1 VKVTRDKIENSQAF
15 LTVEME
21 PPEVEASLEAAY
33 QRLVKKTN
41 VPGFRKGKAP
51 RAMLER
57 YIGKESLL
65 EDALN
70 SLIPRACEDALKEQ
84 EIEAFARPAVEITQT
99 EPLVFK
105 ATVPLPPEV
114 KLGDYHSIRL
124 KPEPVASTKTEVA
137 SVIEQL
143 RHQQATWEP
152 VEREIGFNDL
162 VVFDIE
168 SAASG
173 KPFINQK
180 GAQYQ
185 VIENYPAPLPGFA
198 EQLVGIKR
206 DEEKEFTLQIPN
218 DYPDKELADKEAS
231 FKIRVSE
238 VKQERLPKL
247 NDEFAKGIDPK
258 FKTLDSLRAQVAN
271 NLKLRAEE
279 KAKRDFEERVIEAVV
294 NLSEVEFPP
303 LLVEMEI
310 SHLLDQ
316 QLRHWRE
323 SGRGLE
329 DYLASINKTEEELRE
344 ELRPVAS
351 KRVTRSLVLGKI
363 SEGEKI
369 EISGSEIDS
378 EIEDMIKGA
387 AEGKGGELKKL
398 LNTPQSRESLEQLLV
413 RRKTIQ
419 RLVDIARG
427 SDAGLKKKRKK
438 EGVK

>member
-57 YIGKESLL
+57 YLGKESLL

-70 SLIPRACEDALKEQ
+70 NLIPRACEDALKEQ

-99 EPLVFK
+99 EPLIFK
-105 ATVPLPPEV
+105 ATVPLPPTV
-114 KLGDYHSIRL
+114 KLGDYHSVRL
-124 KPEPVASTKTEVA
+124 KPEPVASTKKEVA
-137 SVIEQL
+137 SVIERL

-168 SAASG
+168 STASG

-206 DEEKEFTLQIPN
+206 DEEKEFKLQTPK

-231 FKIRVSE
+231 FNIRVSE
-238 VKQERLPKL
+238 VKQERLPEL
-247 NDEFAKGIDPK
+247 TDEFAKGIDPK
-258 FKTLDSLRAQVAN
+258 FKTLGSLRKQVAD
-271 NLKLRAEE
+271 NLKIRAEE
-279 KAKRDFEERVIEAVV
+279 KAKRDFEEKVIDTVV

-303 LLVEMEI
+303 VLVEMEV

-316 QLRHWRE
+316 QLRHWQE
-323 SGRGLE
+323 SSRGLE

-344 ELRPVAS
+344 ELRPPAT
-351 KRVTRSLVLGKI
+351 KRVTRSLVLDKI
-363 SEGEKI
+363 SEEEKF
-369 EISGSEIDS
+369 EISDSEIDG
-378 EIEDMIKGA
+378 EIEDMTKGA

-398 LNTPQSRESLEQLLV
+398 LNTPQSRESIKQFLV

-427 SDAGLKKKRKK
+427 SGAGSAKKRKK
-438 EGVK
+438 EGAK

>member
-1 VKVTRDKIENSQAF
+1 VKVTRDKIEDSQAF
-15 LTVEME
+15 LTIEME
-21 PPEVEASLEAAY
+21 PPELAESLDKAY

-51 RAMLER
+51 RVMLER

-84 EIEAFARPAVEITQT
+84 EIEAFARPAIEITQT

-105 ATVPLPPEV
+105 ATVPLPPKV
-114 KLGDYHSIRL
+114 KLGDYHSLRL
-124 KPEPVASTKTEVA
+124 KPEPVASTKKELA
-137 SVIEQL
+137 AVIERL

-162 VVFDIE
+162 AIFDIE
-168 SAASG
+168 STASG

-185 VIENYPAPLPGFA
+185 VTENYPAPLPGFA
-198 EQLVGIKR
+198 EQLVGLKR
-206 DEEKEFTLQIPN
+206 DEEKEFRLPIPK

-238 VKQERLPKL
+238 VKQERLPEL
-247 NDEFAKGIDPK
+247 NNDFAKGIDPK
-258 FKTLDSLRAQVAN
+258 FKTLDSLRKQIAD

-279 KAKRDFEERVIEAVV
+279 KAELDFEEKVIDAAVS
-294 NLSEVEFPP
+294 LSEVEFPP
-303 LLVEMEI
+303 ILVEIEA
-310 SHLLDQ
+310 SRLLDQ

-323 SGRGLE
+323 SGHGLE
-329 DYLASINKTEEELRE
+329 EYLASVNKTEAELRE
-344 ELRPVAS
+344 ELRPPAT

-363 SEGEKI
+363 SEEEKI
-369 EISGSEIDS
+369 KASDTEIDA
-378 EIEDMIKGA
+378 EIEEMIKGA
-387 AEGKGGELKKL
+387 AEDKKGEFKNL
-398 LNTPQSRESLEQLLV
+398 LNTPQSRESIKQLLV

-419 RLVDIARG
+419 RLVDIAKS
-427 SDAGLKKKRKK
+427 SDAGSKKKQKK
-438 EGVK
+438 EGAK

>member
-1 VKVTRDKIENSQAF
+1 MKVTRDKIENSQAF
-15 LTVEME
+15 LTIEME

-57 YIGKESLL
+57 YLGKESLL

-70 SLIPRACEDALKEQ
+70 NLIPRACEDALKEQ
-84 EIEAFARPAVEITQT
+84 EIEAFARPALEITQT

-105 ATVPLPPEV
+105 ATVPLPPTV

-124 KPEPVASTKTEVA
+124 KPEPVASTKKEVA
-137 SVIEQL
+137 PVIERL

-152 VEREIGFNDL
+152 VERDIAFNDL

-168 SAASG
+168 STVSG
-173 KPFINQK
+173 KPFINHK
-180 GAQYQ
+180 EAQYQ
-185 VIENYPAPLPGFA
+185 VIENYPTPLPGFA
-198 EQLVGIKR
+198 EQLVGLKS
-206 DEEKEFTLQIPN
+206 DEEKEFTLQIPK
-218 DYPDKELADKEAS
+218 DYPDKELADKEAA
-231 FKIRVSE
+231 FKVRVSE
-238 VKQERLPKL
+238 VKQERLPEL
-247 NDEFAKGIDPK
+247 NNDFAKGIDPK
-258 FKTLDSLRAQVAN
+258 FKTLSSLRKQVAD
-271 NLKLRAEE
+271 NLKIRAEE
-279 KAKRDFEERVIEAVV
+279 KAKRDFEEKVIDAVV
-294 NLSEVEFPP
+294 NLSEVAFPFI
-303 LLVEMEI
+303 LVEMEI

-316 QLRHWRE
+316 QLRHWQE

-351 KRVTRSLVLGKI
+351 KRVTQSLVLGKI

-369 EISGSEIDS
+369 EISDSEIDS
-378 EIEDMIKGA
+378 VIEDMIKGA
-387 AEGKGGELKKL
+387 TEGKGEELKKL
-398 LNTPQSRESLEQLLV
+398 LNTPQSRESIKQLLV

-427 SDAGLKKKRKK
+427 SDAGSKKKRKK
-438 EGVK
+438 EGAK

>member
-1 VKVTRDKIENSQAF
+1 MKVTRDKIENSQAF

-387 AEGKGGELKKL
+387 AEGKRGELKRL
-398 LNTPQSRESLEQLLV
+398 LNTPQSRESIEQLLV
-413 RRKTIQ
+413 RQKTIQ

-427 SDAGLKKKRKK
+427 SDDGLKKKRKK

>member
-1 VKVTRDKIENSQAF
+1 MKVTRDKIENSQAF

-105 ATVPLPPEV
+105 ATVPLPPTV
-114 KLGDYHSIRL
+114 KLGDYHSVRL
-124 KPEPVASTKTEVA
+124 KPEPVASTKKEVA
-137 SVIEQL
+137 SVIERL

-152 VEREIGFNDL
+152 VEREIAFNDL
-162 VVFDIE
+162 VVFDID

-180 GAQYQ
+180 EAQYH

-206 DEEKEFTLQIPN
+206 DEAKEFALQIPKN
-218 DYPDKELADKEAS
+218 YPDKELADKEAS
-231 FKIRVSE
+231 FKVRVSE
-238 VKQERLPKL
+238 VKQERLPEL

-258 FKTLDSLRAQVAN
+258 FKTLDSLRAQVAD

-279 KAKRDFEERVIEAVV
+279 KAKRDFEERVIDAVV

-344 ELRPVAS
+344 ELRPIAS
-351 KRVTRSLVLGKI
+351 KRVTRSLVLNKI

-369 EISGSEIDS
+369 EISDSEIDS
-378 EIEDMIKGA
+378 EIEDMIQGA
-387 AEGKGGELKKL
+387 AEGKRGEFKKL
-398 LNTPQSRESLEQLLV
+398 LNTPQSRESIKQLLV

>member
-21 PPEVEASLEAAY
+21 TPEVEASLEAAY
-33 QRLVKKTN
+33 QRLVKKAN

-173 KPFINQK
+173 KPFISQK

-185 VIENYPAPLPGFA
+185 VIEKYPAPLPGFA

>member
-1 VKVTRDKIENSQAF
+1 MKVTRDKIENSQAF

-33 QRLVKKTN
+33 QRLVKRTN

-57 YIGKESLL
+57 YLGKESLL

-70 SLIPRACEDALKEQ
+70 NLIPRACEDALKEQ

-99 EPLVFK
+99 EPLIFK
-105 ATVPLPPEV
+105 ATVPLPPTV
-114 KLGDYHSIRL
+114 KLGDYHSVRL
-124 KPEPVASTKTEVA
+124 KPEPVASTKKEVA
-137 SVIEQL
+137 SVIERL

-168 SAASG
+168 STASG
-173 KPFINQK
+173 KLFINQK

-206 DEEKEFTLQIPN
+206 DEEKEFTLQIPK

-238 VKQERLPKL
+238 VKQERLPEL

-258 FKTLDSLRAQVAN
+258 FKTLDSLRAQVAD
-271 NLKLRAEE
+271 NLRLRAEE
-279 KAKRDFEERVIEAVV
+279 KAKQDFEEKVIDAVV

-303 LLVEMEI
+303 VLVEMEV
-310 SHLLDQ
+310 SHLFNQ
-316 QLRHWRE
+316 QLRHWQE

-344 ELRPVAS
+344 ELRPLAT
-351 KRVTRSLVLGKI
+351 KRVTRSLVLDKI

-369 EISGSEIDS
+369 EISDSEIDS
-378 EIEDMIKGA
+378 EIEDMTKGA

-398 LNTPQSRESLEQLLV
+398 LNTPQSRESIKQFLV

-419 RLVDIARG
+419 RLVDIAKG
-427 SDAGLKKKRKK
+427 SGAGSEKKRKK
-438 EGVK
+438 EGAK

>member
-1 VKVTRDKIENSQAF
+1 MKVTRDKIENSQAF
-15 LTVEME
+15 ITVEME

-57 YIGKESLL
+57 YLGKESLL

-105 ATVPLPPEV
+105 ATVPLPPTV

-124 KPEPVASTKTEVA
+124 KPEPVASTKKEVTT
-137 SVIEQL
+137 VIERL

-152 VEREIGFNDL
+152 VEREIAFNDL

-180 GAQYQ
+180 EAQYQ
-185 VIENYPAPLPGFA
+185 VLEKYPTPLPGFA

-206 DEEKEFTLQIPN
+206 DEEKEFALQIPK

-231 FKIRVSE
+231 FKVRVSE
-238 VKQERLPKL
+238 VKQERLPEL

-258 FKTLDSLRAQVAN
+258 FKTLDLLRAQVAD

-279 KAKRDFEERVIEAVV
+279 RAKRDFEERVIDAVI
-294 NLSEVEFPP
+294 NLSEAEFPP

-344 ELRPVAS
+344 DLRPIAS
-351 KRVTRSLVLGKI
+351 KRVTRSLVLNKI

-369 EISGSEIDS
+369 EISDSEIDA
-378 EIEDMIKGA
+378 EIEDMIQGA
-387 AEGKGGELKKL
+387 AEGKRGEFKKL
-398 LNTPQSRESLEQLLV
+398 LNTPQSRESIKQLLV

-427 SDAGLKKKRKK
+427 SGASSKKKRKK

>member
-1 VKVTRDKIENSQAF
+1 MKVTRDKIENSQAF

-33 QRLVKKTN
+33 QRLVKRTN

-57 YIGKESLL
+57 YLGKESLL

-70 SLIPRACEDALKEQ
+70 NLIPRACEDALKEQ

-99 EPLVFK
+99 EPLIFK
-105 ATVPLPPEV
+105 ATVPLPPTV
-114 KLGDYHSIRL
+114 KLGDYHSVRL
-124 KPEPVASTKTEVA
+124 KPEPVASTKKEVA
-137 SVIEQL
+137 SVIERL

-168 SAASG
+168 STASG

-206 DEEKEFTLQIPN
+206 DEEKEFKLQTPK

-238 VKQERLPKL
+238 VKQERLPEL

-258 FKTLDSLRAQVAN
+258 FKTLSSLRKQVAD
-271 NLKLRAEE
+271 NLKIRAEE
-279 KAKRDFEERVIEAVV
+279 KAKRDFEEKVIDTVV

-303 LLVEMEI
+303 VLVEMEV

-316 QLRHWRE
+316 QLRHWQE
-323 SGRGLE
+323 SSRGLE

-344 ELRPVAS
+344 ELRPPAT
-351 KRVTRSLVLGKI
+351 KRVTRSLVLDKI
-363 SEGEKI
+363 SEEEKF
-369 EISGSEIDS
+369 EISDSEIDG
-378 EIEDMIKGA
+378 EIEDMTKGA

-398 LNTPQSRESLEQLLV
+398 LNTPQSRESIKQFLV

-419 RLVDIARG
+419 RLVDTAKG
-427 SDAGLKKKRKK
+427 SGAGSAKKRKK
-438 EGVK
+438 EGAK

>member
-1 VKVTRDKIENSQAF
+1 MKVTRDKIENSQAF

-57 YIGKESLL
+57 FIGKESLL

-70 SLIPRACEDALKEQ
+70 NLIPRACEDALKEQ

-105 ATVPLPPEV
+105 ATVPLPPTV
-114 KLGDYHSIRL
+114 KLSDYDSVRL
-124 KPEPVASTKTEVA
+124 KPEPVASTEKEVD
-137 SVIEQL
+137 SVIERL

-168 SAASG
+168 SVASG

-180 GAQYQ
+180 GAQYK
-185 VIENYPAPLPGFA
+185 VIENYPTPLPGFA

-206 DEEKEFTLQIPN
+206 DEEKEFTLQIPK
-218 DYPDKELADKEAS
+218 DYPDKVLADKEAS

-247 NDEFAKGIDPK
+247 NNEFAKGIDPK
-258 FKTLDSLRAQVAN
+258 FKTINSLRKQVADSLR
-271 NLKLRAEE
+271 LRVEE
-279 KAKRDFEERVIEAVV
+279 KAKHDFEERVIDAVV
-294 NLSEVEFPP
+294 KISEVEFPP
-303 LLVEMEI
+303 LLVEMETN
-310 SHLLDQ
+310 HLLDQ
-316 QLRHWRE
+316 QIRHWRE

-329 DYLASINKTEEELRE
+329 DYLASINKSEEKLRE
-344 ELRPVAS
+344 ELRPIAS
-351 KRVTRSLVLGKI
+351 KRVIRSLVLSKV

-369 EISGSEIDS
+369 EISDSEIDS
-378 EIEDMIKGA
+378 EIEDMTKGA
-387 AEGKGGELKKL
+387 VEDKKGELKKL
-398 LNTPQSRESLEQLLV
+398 LNTLPSRESIKQLLV

-419 RLVDIARG
+419 RLVEIAQG
-427 SDAGLKKKRKK
+427 SDASSKKKRKK

>member
-57 YIGKESLL
+57 YLGKESLL

-70 SLIPRACEDALKEQ
+70 NLIPRACEDALKEQ

-99 EPLVFK
+99 EPLIFK
-105 ATVPLPPEV
+105 ATVPLPPTV
-114 KLGDYHSIRL
+114 KLGDYHSVRL
-124 KPEPVASTKTEVA
+124 KPEPVASTKKEVA
-137 SVIEQL
+137 SVIERL

-168 SAASG
+168 STASG

-206 DEEKEFTLQIPN
+206 DEEKEFKLQTPK

-231 FKIRVSE
+231 FNIRVSE
-238 VKQERLPKL
+238 VKQERLPEL
-247 NDEFAKGIDPK
+247 TDEFAKGIDPK
-258 FKTLDSLRAQVAN
+258 FKTLGSLRKQVAD
-271 NLKLRAEE
+271 NLKIRAEE
-279 KAKRDFEERVIEAVV
+279 KAKRDFEEKVIDTVV

-303 LLVEMEI
+303 VLVEMEV

-316 QLRHWRE
+316 QLRHWQE
-323 SGRGLE
+323 SSRGLE

-344 ELRPVAS
+344 ELRPPAT
-351 KRVTRSLVLGKI
+351 KRVTRSLVLDKI
-363 SEGEKI
+363 SEEEKF
-369 EISGSEIDS
+369 EISDSEIDG
-378 EIEDMIKGA
+378 EIEDMTKGA

-398 LNTPQSRESLEQLLV
+398 LNTPQSRESIKQFLV

-419 RLVDIARG
+419 RLVDTAKG
-427 SDAGLKKKRKK
+427 SGAGSAKKRKK
-438 EGVK
+438 EGAK

>member
-1 VKVTRDKIENSQAF
+1 MKVTRDKIENSQAF

-33 QRLVKKTN
+33 QRLVKRTN

-57 YIGKESLL
+57 YLGKESLL

-70 SLIPRACEDALKEQ
+70 NLIPRACEDALKEQ

-99 EPLVFK
+99 EPLIFK
-105 ATVPLPPEV
+105 ATVPLPPTV
-114 KLGDYHSIRL
+114 KLGDYHSVRL
-124 KPEPVASTKTEVA
+124 KPEPVASTKKEVA
-137 SVIEQL
+137 SVIERL

-168 SAASG
+168 STASG

-206 DEEKEFTLQIPN
+206 DEEKEFKLQTPK

-231 FKIRVSE
+231 FNIRVSE
-238 VKQERLPKL
+238 VKQERLPEL
-247 NDEFAKGIDPK
+247 TDEFAKGIDPK
-258 FKTLDSLRAQVAN
+258 FKTLGSLRKQVAD
-271 NLKLRAEE
+271 NLKIRAEE
-279 KAKRDFEERVIEAVV
+279 KAKRDFEEKVIDTVV

-303 LLVEMEI
+303 VLVEMEV

-316 QLRHWRE
+316 QLRHWQE
-323 SGRGLE
+323 SSRGLE

-344 ELRPVAS
+344 ELRPPAT
-351 KRVTRSLVLGKI
+351 KRVTRSLVLDKI
-363 SEGEKI
+363 SEEEKF
-369 EISGSEIDS
+369 EISDSEIDG
-378 EIEDMIKGA
+378 EIEDMTKGA

-398 LNTPQSRESLEQLLV
+398 LNTPQSRESIKQFLV

-427 SDAGLKKKRKK
+427 SGAGSAKKRKK
-438 EGVK
+438 EGAK

>member
-1 VKVTRDKIENSQAF
+1 MKVTRDKIENSQAF

-33 QRLVKKTN
+33 QRLVKRTN

-57 YIGKESLL
+57 YLGKESLL

-70 SLIPRACEDALKEQ
+70 KLIPRACEDALKEQ

-99 EPLVFK
+99 EPLIFK
-105 ATVPLPPEV
+105 ATVPLRPTV
-114 KLGDYHSIRL
+114 KLGDYHSVRL
-124 KPEPVASTKTEVA
+124 KPEPVASTKKEVA
-137 SVIEQL
+137 SVIERL

-168 SAASG
+168 STASG

-206 DEEKEFTLQIPN
+206 DEEKEFKLQTPK

-238 VKQERLPKL
+238 VKQERLPEL

-258 FKTLDSLRAQVAN
+258 FKTLSSLRKQVTD
-271 NLKLRAEE
+271 NLKIRAEE
-279 KAKRDFEERVIEAVV
+279 KAKQGFEEKVIDAVV

-303 LLVEMEI
+303 VLVEMEV
-310 SHLLDQ
+310 SHLFNQ
-316 QLRHWRE
+316 QLRHWQE

-329 DYLASINKTEEELRE
+329 DYLASINKTEEKLRE
-344 ELRPVAS
+344 ELRPLAT
-351 KRVTRSLVLGKI
+351 KRVTRSLVLDKI
-363 SEGEKI
+363 SEEEKF
-369 EISGSEIDS
+369 EISDSEIDS
-378 EIEDMIKGA
+378 EIEDMTKGA

-398 LNTPQSRESLEQLLV
+398 LNTPQSRESIKQFLV

-427 SDAGLKKKRKK
+427 SGAGSAKKRKK
-438 EGVK
+438 EGAK

>member
-57 YIGKESLL
+57 YLGKESLL

-70 SLIPRACEDALKEQ
+70 NLIPQAYENAIKEQ

-99 EPLVFK
+99 EPLIFK
-105 ATVPLPPEV
+105 ATVPLPPTV
-114 KLGDYHSIRL
+114 KLGDYHSVRM
-124 KPEPVASTKTEVA
+124 KPEPAASTKKEVV
-137 SVIEQL
+137 SVIERL

-152 VEREIGFNDL
+152 VEREVGFNDL

-185 VIENYPAPLPGFA
+185 VMENYPTPLPGFA
-198 EQLVGIKR
+198 EQLVGLKR
-206 DEEKEFTLQIPN
+206 DEEKEFTLQIPK

-238 VKQERLPKL
+238 VKQERLPEL

-258 FKTLDSLRAQVAN
+258 FKTLDSLRKQVAD

-279 KAKRDFEERVIEAVV
+279 KAKRDFEEKVIDAVV

-303 LLVEMEI
+303 LLVEMEV

-316 QLRHWRE
+316 QLRHWRG

-329 DYLASINKTEEELRE
+329 DYLASINKTEEELRV
-344 ELRPVAS
+344 ELRPPAT
-351 KRVTRSLVLGKI
+351 KRVIRSLVLGKI

-369 EISGSEIDS
+369 EISDSEIDS

-387 AEGKGGELKKL
+387 AEDKKGELKKL
-398 LNTPQSRESLEQLLV
+398 LNTLQSRESIKQLLV

-427 SDAGLKKKRKK
+427 SDAGSKKKQKK